1 MKGSVAFGLL
11 FVAWLAMIGAAV
23 VMVLIPLLV
32 KVLVIGLFF
41 VCITLL
47 LALLIHLLSRPSRRP
62 AYPPQYWTPAPR
74 YVNSVNSGSGY
85 RYQIPTT
92 VSDWPATVVTVD
104 PDGRW
109 VPEPVVPPRPVAG
122 IWPEP
127 TVSPEVGSVLVQRRR
142 ASAPLQ
148 RHLGHRGH

>member
-47 LALLIHLLSRPSRRP
+47 LALLIHLLSRPS
-62 AYPPQYWTPAPR
+62 
-74 YVNSVNSGSGY
+74 
-85 RYQIPTT
+85 
-92 VSDWPATVVTVD
+92 
-104 PDGRW
+104 
-109 VPEPVVPPRPVAG
+109 
-122 IWPEP
+122 
-127 TVSPEVGSVLVQRRR
+127 
-142 ASAPLQ
+142 
-148 RHLGHRGH
+148 